1 MKLIVT
7 GREVCDGWGIWRKA
21 PPGRVQRARSQLVC
35 AYTSDAAAGWKRGSC
50 APGPRGGD
58 AQAARPTASAQGAS
72 QRKLK
77 DMDMED
83 LPKST

>member
-50 APGPRGGD
+50 APARRRCAGGKTD
-58 AQAARPTASAQGAS
+58 GERAGAS

>member
-1 MKLIVT
+1 MGNLAQ
-7 GREVCDGWGIWRKA
+7 G
-21 PPGRVQRARSQLVC
+21 
-35 AYTSDAAAGWKRGSC
+35 AAGSRPAGQVPAGLRVHVGRGGGLE
-50 APGPRGGD
+50 ARILRAPRGGD

-72 QRKLK
+72 QRKLE